1 MVSAVLIDDLFDL
14 LEEFKNIFDSI
25 NLPFDDKLFHC
36 CDFYFDCGNSQM
48 GETCKACVSLSNKL
62 APGTRKETKIV
73 LICRDDPQEA
83 HANSLNLG
91 WMTFLHY

>member
-25 NLPFDDKLFHC
+25 NLPFDDELFHC
-36 CDFYFDCGNSQM
+36 YDFYFDCGYGQM
-48 GETCKACVSLSNKL
+48 GETYEAYVSLCNKL

-73 LICRDDPQEA
+73 LICRDNLQEVCKLFESWLD
-83 HANSLNLG
+83 NI
-91 WMTFLHY
+91 LHY